1 MDNQSEI
8 HIDNNLDLGHKIENK
23 CPLCFEV
30 MNYYTSRYPKM
41 ICQNCANSDII
52 DNFGNKVTFVNI
64 DIYGGFMSLHKID
77 DKVVQKQEHIRWI
90 KDTKCYANEAR
101 FGGIVIQIVD

>member
-1 MDNQSEI
+1 MDKQLYIETK
-8 HIDNNLDLGHKIENK
+8 IDHK
-23 CPLCFEV
+23 CPLCFYI
-30 MNYYTSRYPKM
+30 MNYSTSRYPKM
-41 ICQNCANSDII
+41 ICQNCANSDIT

-77 DKVVQKQEHIRWI
+77 GKVIQKQEHICWI
-90 KDTKCYANEAR
+90 KNTKCYANEMQ